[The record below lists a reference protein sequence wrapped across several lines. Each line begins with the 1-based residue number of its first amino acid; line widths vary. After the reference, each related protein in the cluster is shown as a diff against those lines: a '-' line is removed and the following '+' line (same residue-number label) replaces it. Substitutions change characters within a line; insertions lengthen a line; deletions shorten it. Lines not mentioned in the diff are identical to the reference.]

1 MKTKF
6 HPLRMLAFMAI
17 GAMTLTSCSNDD
29 GEVVNDTN
37 DEANTQISVETITMA
52 DEADMVDEELTNIT
66 LDIIASDEAEANG
79 FTAKVSDFLPPCV
92 TVTTVVTAT
101 SVTRTVDF
109 GDGCELPTGNTLAG
123 SFTISHS
130 VDPDQPARTL
140 SVETSD
146 DFFFNALN
154 VVGSKTIVRSIND
167 AGNPNA
173 NKSASLVVTWP
184 SGDSF
189 NYSATKNREWIEG
202 VGTGFWG
209 DNVFLLSGNVNF
221 TSLAGVNYSK
231 ETLVPLRRE
240 WACRFIVSG
249 IVQWTRED
257 TSISLDFGDGSCD
270 PFGTLTLPSGEEQTI
285 RLRRFL
291 AD

>member
-6 HPLRMLAFMAI
+6 HPMRMLALLAI
-17 GAMTLTSCSNDD
+17 GAVSLTSCSSDD
-29 GEVVNDTN
+29 GEVVTETE
-37 DEANTQISVETITMA
+37 EANAQISVETITMA
-52 DEADMVDEELTNIT
+52 DEADMIDEELTNIT
-66 LDIIASDEAEANG
+66 LDIIASEEAEANG

-123 SFTISHS
+123 SYTISHS

-173 NKSASLVVTWP
+173 AKSASLVVTWP

-189 NYSATKNREWIEG
+189 NYSANKNREWIEG

-209 DNVFLLSGNVNF
+209 DNVFLLSGEVNF

-231 ETLVPLRRE
+231 QTIEPLRRE

-249 IVQWTRED
+249 IVEWSRED
-257 TSISLDFGDGSCD
+257 TTLSLDFGDGSCD
-270 PFGTLTLPSGEEQTI
+270 PFGTLTLPSGEEQEI

-291 AD
+291 